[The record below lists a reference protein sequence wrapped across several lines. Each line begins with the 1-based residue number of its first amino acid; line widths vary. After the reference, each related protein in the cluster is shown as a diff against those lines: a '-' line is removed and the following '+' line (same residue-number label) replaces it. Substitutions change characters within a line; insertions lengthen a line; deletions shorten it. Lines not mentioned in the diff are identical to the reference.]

1 MEINKTTS
9 LNSNITIGTEVVGY
23 LSASISTGNYN
34 MSINVTITDKIKVDA
49 NVALVKEQYSQFEL
63 GVKET
68 ATELG
73 YALF

>member
-34 MSINVTITDKIKVDA
+34 LSINVTISDKVKVDA
-49 NVALVKEQYSQFEL
+49 NVALVKEQYSQFEIE
-63 GVKET
+63 VKET